1 MKISFAT
8 ILVMLQH
15 PGPPG
20 KLVRQKSCKTNSILT
35 SQHAQTPV
43 ILAQKKSPTFVEEIS
58 MNQTLH

>member
-1 MKISFAT
+1 
-8 ILVMLQH
+8 MLQH

-20 KLVRQKSCKTNSILT
+20 KLVRQDSCKTNSVAPGH
-35 SQHAQTPV
+35 HAQTPV